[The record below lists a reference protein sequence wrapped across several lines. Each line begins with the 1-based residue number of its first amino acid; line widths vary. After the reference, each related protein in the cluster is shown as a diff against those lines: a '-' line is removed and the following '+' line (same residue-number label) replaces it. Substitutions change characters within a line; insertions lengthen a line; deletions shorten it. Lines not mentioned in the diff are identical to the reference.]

1 MRMLIA
7 DDHDL
12 LRDALRSYF
21 ERETPETTVQGVGT
35 VGEALKV
42 LDDGK
47 PFDML
52 LLDLRMPGM
61 NGLNGL
67 VRLRE
72 RYPSLKIALMSGEA
86 KNEDV
91 RLALAHGAVGFLPKT
106 LAGAALLKAVHQMMA
121 GEVFMPDNLAENAI
135 ATDDN
140 AINGAFTR
148 REREVLDFLLKGQSN
163 KEIARALELEEV
175 TVKLHIRGLCRK
187 LGAKNRT
194 QAAMRAVELGLAR

>member
-1 MRMLIA
+1 MRLLIA

-12 LRDALRSYF
+12 LRDALRSHF
-21 ERETPETTVQGVGT
+21 EREAPGTIVRGVGT
-35 VGEALKV
+35 VSEALKA
-42 LDDGK
+42 LDDGT
-47 PFDML
+47 PFDIL

-86 KNEDV
+86 KNEDI

-106 LAGAALLKAVHQMMA
+106 LPGTALLQALQRMLA
-121 GEVFMPDNLAENAI
+121 GEIFMPENIAENAI
-135 ATDDN
+135 QAGTN
-140 AINGAFTR
+140 ALNGTFTK

>member
-1 MRMLIA
+1 MRLLIA

-12 LRDALRSYF
+12 VRDALRSHF
-21 ERETPETTVQGVGT
+21 EREAPGTIVKGVGN
-35 VGEALKV
+35 VSEALKV
-42 LDDGK
+42 LDDGTA
-47 PFDML
+47 FDIL

-86 KNEDV
+86 KNEDI

-106 LAGAALLKAVHQMMA
+106 LPGTMLLQALQRMMA
-121 GEVFMPDNLAENAI
+121 GEIFVPDNLAESAIQASNAL
-135 ATDDN
+135 
-140 AINGAFTR
+140 NGTFTK

-163 KEIARALELEEV
+163 KEIARALDLEEV

>member
-1 MRMLIA
+1 MRLLIA

-12 LRDALRSYF
+12 LRDALRSHF
-21 ERETPETTVQGVGT
+21 EREAPGTIVRGVGT
-35 VGEALKV
+35 VSEALKA
-42 LDDGK
+42 LDDGT
-47 PFDML
+47 PFDIL

-86 KNEDV
+86 KNEDI

-106 LAGAALLKAVHQMMA
+106 LPGTALLQALQRMLA
-121 GEVFMPDNLAENAI
+121 GEIFMPENIAENAVQ
-135 ATDDN
+135 AGNN
-140 AINGAFTR
+140 ALNGTFTK

>member
-1 MRMLIA
+1 MRLLIA

-12 LRDALRSYF
+12 LRDALRSHF
-21 ERETPETTVQGVGT
+21 EREAPGTTVQGVGT
-35 VGEALKV
+35 VSEALKV
-42 LDDGK
+42 LDDGD
-47 PFDML
+47 PFDIL

-86 KNEDV
+86 KNEDI
-91 RLALAHGAVGFLPKT
+91 RLAMAHGAVGFLPKT
-106 LAGAALLKAVHQMMA
+106 LPGTVLLQAVQRMAA
-121 GEVFMPDNLAENAI
+121 GEVFMPDNLPESAI
-135 ATDDN
+135 AADGN
-140 AINGAFTR
+140 ALNSTFTR

-163 KEIARALELEEV
+163 KEIARALDLEEV

>member
-1 MRMLIA
+1 MRLLIA

-12 LRDALRSYF
+12 LRDALRSHF
-21 ERETPETTVQGVGT
+21 EREAPGTSVQGVGT
-35 VGEALKV
+35 VSEALKV
-42 LDDGK
+42 LDDGQ

-91 RLALAHGAVGFLPKT
+91 RLAMAHGAVGFLPKT
-106 LAGAALLKAVHQMMA
+106 LPGTALLKAVQRMMA
-121 GEVFMPDNLAENAI
+121 GEVFMPENMAENAM
-135 ATDDN
+135 ATDSS
-140 AINGAFTR
+140 ALNGTFTR

>member
-1 MRMLIA
+1 MRVLIA

-12 LRDALRSYF
+12 LRDALRSHF
-21 ERETPETTVQGVGT
+21 EREAPGTVVQGAGT
-35 VGEALKV
+35 VSEALRV
-42 LDDGK
+42 LDDGA
-47 PFDML
+47 PFDIL

-106 LAGAALLKAVHQMMA
+106 LPGTALLRAVQRMSA
-121 GEVFMPDNLAENAI
+121 GETFMPDNMPENAL
-135 ATDDN
+135 N
-140 AINGAFTR
+140 ADANALNSTFTK

-163 KEIARALELEEV
+163 KEIARALDLEEV

>member
-1 MRMLIA
+1 MRLLIA
-7 DDHDL
+7 DDHEL
-12 LRDALRSYF
+12 VRDALRSHF
-21 ERETPETTVQGVGT
+21 EREAPGTIVRGVGT
-35 VGEALKV
+35 VSEALKA
-42 LDDGK
+42 LDDGV
-47 PFDML
+47 PFDIL

-106 LAGAALLKAVHQMMA
+106 LPGTLLLQALQRMLA
-121 GEVFMPDNLAENAI
+121 GEIFMPENMAETAI
-135 ATDDN
+135 HSDANTL
-140 AINGAFTR
+140 NGTFTR

-163 KEIARALELEEV
+163 KEIARALDLEEV

>member
-1 MRMLIA
+1 MRLLIA

-12 LRDALRSYF
+12 LRDALRSHF
-21 ERETPETTVQGVGT
+21 EREAPGTIVRGVGT
-35 VGEALKV
+35 VSEALKA
-42 LDDGK
+42 LDDGI
-47 PFDML
+47 PFDIL

-86 KNEDV
+86 KNEDI

-106 LAGAALLKAVHQMMA
+106 LPGTALLQALQRMLA
-121 GEVFMPDNLAENAI
+121 GEIFMPENIAENAI
-135 ATDDN
+135 QAGTN
-140 AINGAFTR
+140 ALNGTFTK

>member
-1 MRMLIA
+1 MRLLIA
-7 DDHDL
+7 DDHEL
-12 LRDALRSYF
+12 VRDALRSHF
-21 ERETPETTVQGVGT
+21 EREAPGTIVRGVGT
-35 VGEALKV
+35 VSEALKA
-42 LDDGK
+42 LDDGIA
-47 PFDML
+47 FDIL

-106 LAGAALLKAVHQMMA
+106 LPGTLLLQALQRMLA
-121 GEVFMPDNLAENAI
+121 GEIFVPENMAETAAQADANAL
-135 ATDDN
+135 
-140 AINGAFTR
+140 NGTFTR

>member
-1 MRMLIA
+1 MRLLIA
-7 DDHDL
+7 DDHEL
-12 LRDALRSYF
+12 VRDALRSHF
-21 ERETPETTVQGVGT
+21 EREAPGTIVRGVGT
-35 VGEALKV
+35 VSEALKA
-42 LDDGK
+42 LDDGIA
-47 PFDML
+47 FDIL

-106 LAGAALLKAVHQMMA
+106 LPGTMLLQALQRMLA
-121 GEVFMPDNLAENAI
+121 GEVFMPENMAETATQADGNAL
-135 ATDDN
+135 
-140 AINGAFTR
+140 NGTFTR